1 LKKLE
6 TLSTIEGRK
15 VLIELFRE
23 LRYEKQMSSFMTLLQ
38 TWRICTKEKELFRFM
53 KNEITVMHPLGL
65 FKGTSLW
72 MQEIVNRFD
81 FSTINSFV
89 YFGAAILLTLIGVRR
104 FNDNV
109 TDTMVISG
117 IAFEALMLIFMF
129 IVMLFT
135 PNDDATTAIDE
146 KEEDNEKELLIEI
159 GEIGRDIA
167 ASVTKIEVLINSVD
181 QLIKEQVNLIN
192 VVNQVARNSA
202 DAVAPNPQMLD
213 TMRVTNSVL
222 EEFKNTIES
231 FNESAKK
238 LNNAEVESAVKR
250 EVERLLINKIN
261 R

>member
-1 LKKLE
+1 MKKLE

-38 TWRICTKEKELFRFM
+38 TWRICTKLFRFM
-53 KNEITVMHPLGL
+53 KNEITVMHPLGF

-72 MQEIVNRFD
+72 MQEIVNRFY

-89 YFGAAILLTLIGVRR
+89 YFGAAILLSLIGIRR

-109 TDTMVISG
+109 TDAMVISG
-117 IAFEALMLIFMF
+117 VAFEALMLIFMF
-129 IVMLFT
+129 VVMLFT
-135 PNDDATTAIDE
+135 PNDDAITATDVN
-146 KEEDNEKELLIEI
+146 EEDNEKELLIEI

-167 ASVTKIEVLINSVD
+167 ASVTKIEELINSVD
-181 QLIKEQVNLIN
+181 QLIRQQVNLIN
-192 VVNQVARNSA
+192 VVNQVAKSTS

-213 TMRVTNSVL
+213 TMRVTNTVL
-222 EEFKNTIES
+222 EELRFTIES

-238 LNNAEVESAVKR
+238 LNHAEVESAVKK
-250 EVERLLINKIN
+250 EIERILINKIT